1 MKKSVLLFFALFLCG
16 NSALAQ
22 NKTAVQSKKP
32 QIVTDYFLLL
42 PQKYIGMTPQARKV
56 LIEAPNGATV
66 DVKGGYMAFQEEP
79 KTQNVI
85 VLFKKPDGSQLIGVT
100 RTKPSATKKAGGDAD
115 EECELYLLRYDG
127 AQFVDV
133 TKEVIPAPVDKKLS
147 YDMSRQGTL
156 IRVENGD
163 GDLVHTFIWEN
174 GKFTLKR

>member
-1 MKKSVLLFFALFLCG
+1 MKKIVLLFFALFLCG

-22 NKTAVQSKKP
+22 NKAAVQSKKP
-32 QIVTDYFLLL
+32 QTVTDYFLLL
-42 PQKYIGMTPQARKV
+42 PQKYISMTPQARKV
-56 LIEAPNGATV
+56 LIEAPNGATI
-66 DVKGGYMAFQEEP
+66 DLKTGYMAFQEEP

-100 RTKPSATKKAGGDAD
+100 RTKPSATKKAGEDAD
-115 EECELYLLRYDG
+115 DECEFYVLRYDG

-133 TKEVIPAPVDKKLS
+133 TKEVIPAPVDKKFY

-163 GDLVHTFIWEN
+163 GDLVHTFVWEN